1 MSFLG
6 AVGPPLSRDATL
18 ADVDRVIHE
27 YRREQ
32 AEASRAAGAA
42 ATQVPLWYRVR
53 DGVEEP
59 DVPPVR
65 YTHRYVAL
73 HLPSGS
79 VGRDGP
85 YEYKIEYTQVPLT
98 QVPLEAQAPPN
109 DLPPTR
115 CYPGETED
123 YVGSAWQLRRHS
135 DHFSRKQFDPVVD
148 KKGVRNYTTSYF
160 DRFYDCDARADAD
173 GMCLFLDRLNT
184 TPRGNFRY
192 PGDLEPVFFDL
203 VFRRLVT
210 SPLEQLNLLQPS
222 ARAVPWVASLLERY
236 ADHPLLNMY
245 TSDQYQRERV
255 RVMEGATDRMLRQ
268 PRVCAEAH
276 ARAAAWRAEAAAPR
290 ACRGGGRGRRRR
302 RAARAAPPPL
312 PPPPPPPPRRR
323 RRRRRGAPRRRR
335 RASRAT
341 SPKSSGGAPERW
353 TAAATGSGRSCEWW
367 RSPTSRSRRTA
378 SAAS

>member
-109 DLPPTR
+109 LLPPTR
-115 CYPGETED
+115 CYPDETED
-123 YVGSAWQLRRHS
+123 YV
-135 DHFSRKQFDPVVD
+135 V
-148 KKGVRNYTTSYF
+148 
-160 DRFYDCDARADAD
+160 
-173 GMCLFLDRLNT
+173 
-184 TPRGNFRY
+184 
-192 PGDLEPVFFDL
+192 
-203 VFRRLVT
+203 
-210 SPLEQLNLLQPS
+210 
-222 ARAVPWVASLLERY
+222 
-236 ADHPLLNMY
+236 
-245 TSDQYQRERV
+245 
-255 RVMEGATDRMLRQ
+255 
-268 PRVCAEAH
+268 
-276 ARAAAWRAEAAAPR
+276 
-290 ACRGGGRGRRRR
+290 
-302 RAARAAPPPL
+302 
-312 PPPPPPPPRRR
+312 
-323 RRRRRGAPRRRR
+323 
-335 RASRAT
+335 
-341 SPKSSGGAPERW
+341 SSG
-353 TAAATGSGRSCEWW
+353 
-367 RSPTSRSRRTA
+367 
-378 SAAS
+378 